1 MFSGLSNS
9 YSQTAC
15 VDLGSQGQENTT
27 QASESLTLFGLAVS
41 RLQQHPHWQ
50 IGTRGTVGFVFNAL
64 CDSLAKQKQLG

>member
-15 VDLGSQGQENTT
+15 VDLGSQGKENTT

-41 RLQQHPHWQ
+41 NFSNTPPADLNAWHRRLCFPR
-50 IGTRGTVGFVFNAL
+50 TL
-64 CDSLAKQKQLG
+64 